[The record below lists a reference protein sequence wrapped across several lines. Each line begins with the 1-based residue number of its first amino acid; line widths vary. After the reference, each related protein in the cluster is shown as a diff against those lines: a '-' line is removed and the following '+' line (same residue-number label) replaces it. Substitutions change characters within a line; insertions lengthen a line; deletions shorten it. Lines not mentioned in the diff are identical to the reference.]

1 MSFQTN
7 ALYPKT
13 LHAPSFTASEIWAL
27 KHLTAGYSQF
37 RALFLNKTL
46 VGTLEASK
54 SSLKER
60 SMLRT
65 FSDHRSKRIPTLH
78 FPTNH

>member
-27 KHLTAGYSQF
+27 NHLTAGYSQF
-37 RALFLNKTL
+37 RALFLKKAL

-54 SSLKER
+54 SSLK
-60 SMLRT
+60 
-65 FSDHRSKRIPTLH
+65 
-78 FPTNH
+78 NAQC